1 MAELDQNSQ
10 IAAIHAMSDLSTT
23 MVNMLWNDVKSIKH
37 EQSKIAEAVTEI
49 NTLTKI
55 LTQKIM
61 ELSVEI
67 HRVSQHLPGPTA
79 DALTAP
85 LIAIQE
91 SSEQR
96 RRQRSNTQNRIYGDS
111 G

>member
-1 MAELDQNSQ
+1 MTNEDHNSQ

-37 EQSKIAEAVTEI
+37 EQSKIVDLITEV
-49 NTLTKI
+49 NSLVKI
-55 LTQKIM
+55 LTQKTM
-61 ELSVEI
+61 ELSMEI
-67 HRVSQHLPGPTA
+67 HRVSSHLPGPTA

-85 LIAIQE
+85 LIAMQD
-91 SSEQR
+91 SSEKR
-96 RRQRSNTQNRIYGDS
+96 KRERSVSRRIYGDS

>member
-1 MAELDQNSQ
+1 MAEIDQNSQ

-37 EQSKIAEAVTEI
+37 EQGKIVDLITEV
-49 NTLTKI
+49 NSLVKI
-55 LTQKIM
+55 LTQKTM
-61 ELSVEI
+61 ELSMEI
-67 HRVSQHLPGPTA
+67 HRVSSHLPGPTA

-85 LIAIQE
+85 LIAMQD
-91 SSEQR
+91 SSDKRKWE
-96 RRQRSNTQNRIYGDS
+96 RSVSRRIYGDS

>member
-37 EQSKIAEAVTEI
+37 EQSKIADAVAEI

-61 ELSVEI
+61 ELSMEI
-67 HRVSQHLPGPTA
+67 HRVSSHLPAPTA

-85 LIAIQE
+85 LIAMQE
-91 SSEQR
+91 NSER
-96 RRQRSNTQNRIYGDS
+96 RKRERSGTTRRIYGD
-111 G
+111 GG

>member
-37 EQSKIAEAVTEI
+37 EQTKIADMVTEL
-49 NTLTKI
+49 NALVKI
-55 LTQKIM
+55 LTQKTM
-61 ELSVEI
+61 ELSMEI
-67 HRVSQHLPGPTA
+67 HRVSSHLPGPTA

-85 LIAIQE
+85 LIAMQE
-91 SSEQR
+91 VSDR
-96 RRQRSNTQNRIYGDS
+96 RRRERSQSRIYGKTD
-111 G
+111 

>member
-1 MAELDQNSQ
+1 VTNDDHNSQ

-37 EQSKIAEAVTEI
+37 EQGKIVDLI
-49 NTLTKI
+49 NEVNSLVKI
-55 LTQKIM
+55 LTQKTM

-67 HRVSQHLPGPTA
+67 HRVSSHLPGPTA

-85 LIAIQE
+85 LVAIQE